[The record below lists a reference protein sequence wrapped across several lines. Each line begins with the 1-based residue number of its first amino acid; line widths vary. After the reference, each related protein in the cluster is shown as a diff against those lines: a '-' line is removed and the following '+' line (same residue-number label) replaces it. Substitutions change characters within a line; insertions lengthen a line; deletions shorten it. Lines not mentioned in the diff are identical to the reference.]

1 MQYESNESLE
11 SNKDLVDELEEL
23 VDELDAELEDDFDP
37 TRFYRACTNALAQL
51 ENFDAEA
58 A

>member
-1 MQYESNESLE
+1 MQYESSENLE

-23 VDELDAELEDDFDP
+23 VDELDAEFEDSFDP

-51 ENFDAEA
+51 EKFDAEA